1 MHRRQFLQLGAGVAG
16 AAMVPGCAH
25 LSTRAAAADPGP
37 AIPVDASYR
46 PHVASSWMPRGSLD
60 ETAFRAAVEAATDFS
75 WLSRG
80 DRVLIKV
87 ALNTGNPFPATTDPW
102 ALQALVKL
110 LKEKGAG
117 TVYAGDQSGMGSV
130 YVGPDHRHGSSRSC
144 ADRTGLLSAI
154 TETGAEPVFFDEHGY
169 DDFLAVLP
177 DGDHHWP
184 EPAVIPAFVEQVD
197 HIVYL
202 ARTSAHLL
210 ADATLGLKLSVG
222 WLRNDSR
229 FVFHK
234 GGAHFCSMYSQVN
247 ELAPIAS
254 RLRLVV
260 SSGREVLST
269 IGPDIGAI
277 ARPDQGLVLA
287 SEDVLAPELLSYA
300 WLRHARDHATSH
312 SAYSIDATVAD
323 NRSGIN
329 RLLMRFAGPARD
341 RSSLVADIPP
351 FRPGNLADHP
361 AIRDRARRRGG
372 AAASVQWESTNVHPD
387 VGVTAALASAIRTQ
401 RRPGP
406 GRDYQLPRE

>member
-1 MHRRQFLQLGAGVAG
+1 
-16 AAMVPGCAH
+16 
-25 LSTRAAAADPGP
+25 
-37 AIPVDASYR
+37 
-46 PHVASSWMPRGSLD
+46 
-60 ETAFRAAVEAATDFS
+60 
-75 WLSRG
+75 
-80 DRVLIKV
+80 
-87 ALNTGNPFPATTDPW
+87 
-102 ALQALVKL
+102 
-110 LKEKGAG
+110 
-117 TVYAGDQSGMGSV
+117 
-130 YVGPDHRHGSSRSC
+130 
-144 ADRTGLLSAI
+144 
-154 TETGAEPVFFDEHGY
+154 
-169 DDFLAVLP
+169 
-177 DGDHHWP
+177 
-184 EPAVIPAFVEQVD
+184 
-197 HIVYL
+197 
-202 ARTSAHLL
+202 
-210 ADATLGLKLSVG
+210 
-222 WLRNDSR
+222 
-229 FVFHK
+229 
-234 GGAHFCSMYSQVN
+234 
-247 ELAPIAS
+247 
-254 RLRLVV
+254 V

-287 SEDVLAPELLSYA
+287 SEDVLAHELLSYA
-300 WLRHARDHATSH
+300 WLRHARDHDTSH

>member
-1 MHRRQFLQLGAGVAG
+1 MHRRHFLQLGAGMAG

-46 PHVASSWMPRGSLD
+46 PHVASSWIPRGALD
-60 ETAFRAAVEAATDFS
+60 EAAFRAAVEAATDFS
-75 WLSRG
+75 WLGHG

-87 ALNTGNPFPATTDPW
+87 ALNSPNPFPATTDPW

-130 YVGPDHRHGSSRSC
+130 FLGPDKVRGSSRSC
-144 ADRTGLLSAI
+144 ADRAGLLAAI
-154 TETGAEPVFFDEHGY
+154 TEAGAEPVFFDELGY
-169 DDFLAVLP
+169 DAAIACLP

-184 EPAVIPAFVEQVD
+184 EPAWIPAFVEQVD

-202 ARTSAHLL
+202 ARVSAHAM

-222 WLRNDSR
+222 WLRDDSR

-234 GGAHFCSMYSQVN
+234 GGAHFCSMYAQVN

-277 ARPDQGLVLA
+277 ARPDQGLVFA
-287 SEDVLAPELLSYA
+287 SEDLLAHELLAYA
-300 WLRHARDHATSH
+300 WLRHARDHHTGQG
-312 SAYSIDATVAD
+312 AYSIDATVAD
-323 NRSGIN
+323 NRSGFN
-329 RLLMRFAGPARD
+329 RMLMRFVGSAEQ
-341 RSSLVADIPP
+341 RSGLIADIPP
-351 FRPGNLADHP
+351 FRPGNVADHP
-361 AIRDRARRRGG
+361 AIRDLARRRGG
-372 AAASVQWESTNVHPD
+372 TPGGIQWETTNSHPD
-387 VGVTAALASAIRTQ
+387 AGVTAALAGAM
-401 RRPGP
+401 GV
-406 GRDYQLPRE
+406 G